1 MKASG
6 VGAKLNRCLVP
17 VGHCLFVEVRG
28 QGFLMRQQEHL
39 ERIARSNSRSARD
52 WRFASLGT
60 DWLGGESFGGKVVR
74 NRLVRNRVD

>member
-28 QGFLMRQQEHL
+28 AGIFDASTIASRKDCTFKQPECAGL
-39 ERIARSNSRSARD
+39 EVCV
-52 WRFASLGT
+52 L
-60 DWLGGESFGGKVVR
+60 R
-74 NRLVRNRVD
+74 NGLVRRGVVWR

>member
-28 QGFLMRQQEHL
+28 QGFLMRQQ
-39 ERIARSNSRSARD
+39 
-52 WRFASLGT
+52 
-60 DWLGGESFGGKVVR
+60 
-74 NRLVRNRVD
+74 